1 MKRKKVSSL
10 KDIAKKEFLSNSGE
24 IFPIEFENQRYW
36 LKKARQTKPNK
47 IQKFFYRFFPIELL
61 IPSSPK
67 RAFEALEY
75 ETSKLEKFRSL
86 GINTPKVVYKCDD
99 FFVLEDCG
107 KTVHSLIR
115 KNISEEALYYYVD
128 LMLEELSKIH
138 KNGLFHAGSQTR
150 NFTYKD
156 GKIYI
161 IDLEESFDSSIDT
174 ETLKFRDF
182 LLFLLSFVKIRTNF
196 EINYEYI
203 VSKYMNLTANT
214 NTKDRLKKMANKI
227 SFLIYL
233 GEIKF
238 LQKLFG
244 SDVKGFL
251 KLFKTLK
258 TL

>member
-1 MKRKKVSSL
+1 VSNL
-10 KDIAKKEFLSNSGE
+10 EEIAKKEFLSNSAE

-47 IQKFFYRFFPIELL
+47 IQKFFYKFFPLELL
-61 IPSSPK
+61 IPSLGK
-67 RAFEALEY
+67 TAFEALQY
-75 ETSKLEKFRSL
+75 ETSKLEKFNKL
-86 GINTPKVVYKCDD
+86 GISTPKIAYKCDD

-107 KTVHSLIR
+107 RTVHSLIR
-115 KNISEEALYYYVD
+115 KNITEEAFYYYVD
-128 LMLEELSKIH
+128 LMLKELSQIH
-138 KNGLFHAGSQTR
+138 YNGLFHGGSQTR

-156 GKIYI
+156 GKIFI
-161 IDLEESFDSSIDT
+161 IDLEESFDSTINL
-174 ETLKFRDF
+174 EVLQFRDL

-196 EINYEYI
+196 DINYEYI
-203 VSKYMNLTANT
+203 INKYMKLTNSN
-214 NTKDRLKKMANKI
+214 NTKNRLKKMANKI

>member
-1 MKRKKVSSL
+1 MSSL
-10 KDIAKKEFLSNSGE
+10 EEISKKEFLLNNSE
-24 IFPIEFENQRYW
+24 IFPIEFENKKYW

-47 IQKFFYRFFPIELL
+47 IQKFFYRFFPLELL
-61 IPSSPK
+61 IPSLSK
-67 RAFEALEY
+67 TAFEALQY
-75 ETSKLEKFRSL
+75 ETSKLEKFKSL
-86 GINTPKVVYKCDD
+86 GINTPKVVYKCDN

-115 KNISEEALYYYVD
+115 KNISEEALYYYID

-138 KNGLFHAGSQTR
+138 KNGLFHGGSQTR

-161 IDLEESFDSSIDT
+161 IDLEESFDSTINT
-174 ETLKFRDF
+174 EILQFRDL

-196 EINYEYI
+196 DVDYEYI
-203 VSKYMNLTANT
+203 INKYMEITINN
-214 NTKDRLKKMANKI
+214 NTKIRLKKMANKI

-233 GEIKF
+233 SEIKF

-244 SDVKGFL
+244 SDVKGFF
-251 KLFKTLK
+251 KLFKTLN

>member
-10 KDIAKKEFLSNSGE
+10 EEIAKKEFLLNNSE
-24 IFPIEFENQRYW
+24 IFPIEFEHKRYW

-47 IQKFFYRFFPIELL
+47 IQKFFYRFFPLELL

-67 RAFEALEY
+67 TAFEALDY
-75 ETSKLEKFRSL
+75 ETSKLEKFRNL

-107 KTVHSLIR
+107 KTLHSLIR

-128 LMLEELSKIH
+128 FMLEELSKIH
-138 KNGLFHAGSQTR
+138 KNEFFHGGSQTR

-156 GKIYI
+156 GKIFI
-161 IDLEESFDSSIDT
+161 IDLEESFDSTIDI

-196 EINYEYI
+196 EIDYEYI
-203 VSKYMNLTANT
+203 IDKYMNLTANT

-233 GEIKF
+233 SEIKIF
-238 LQKLFG
+238 QNILG
-244 SDVKGFL
+244 SDIKSFF
-251 KLFKTLK
+251 KLFKILK